1 MADGPIYDTQLEAF
15 LLWACRETGIL
26 AELLDGP
33 KRPEKIAQETGVTE
47 HAADVSLAALREMGY
62 LRQSGERYEA
72 TERLDGFRPE
82 TDVLEK
88 GILPH
93 RIDSLEHYMRLPE
106 IMRTGEPPE
115 HSEGGLEKYQGAMA
129 TVDESI
135 VRAIVTAAEHVH
147 PRPDHVLEVG
157 SGPGGFT
164 REFRRR
170 GATVTA
176 FDLPPVVDL
185 LSDHYAEDG
194 IELVAGDARESLPT
208 GFDLVFSARMIL
220 FFSPEEL
227 RAYFEN
233 AYEALEPGGT
243 FVCNAR
249 VIDRSE
255 GIERF
260 AVHMLTVT
268 AGGHMHT
275 AGEYESALEGAGFV
289 DPEVRSVPGTPF
301 HAIVGHKPERS

>member
-1 MADGPIYDTQLEAF
+1 MADGAIYDTQLESF
-15 LLWACRETGIL
+15 LLWACRETGVL
-26 AELLDGP
+26 AALLEGP
-33 KRPEKIAQETGVTE
+33 KRPETVAGETDVTE
-47 HAADVSLAALREMGY
+47 HAADVSLAALEEMGY
-62 LRQSGERYEA
+62 LRLSGERYEA

-106 IMRTGEPPE
+106 IMRAGEPPE
-115 HSEGGLEKYQGAMA
+115 HGDGGLEKYQGAMA

-147 PRPDHVLEVG
+147 PRPDHVLDVG
-157 SGPGGFT
+157 SGPGGFA

-176 FDLPPVVDL
+176 VDLPPVVDL
-185 LSDHYAEDG
+185 LSDHYADAG
-194 IELVAGDARESLPT
+194 IEFLEADARESLPV

-220 FFSPEEL
+220 FFSPEQL
-227 RAYFEN
+227 RSYFET
-233 AYEALEPGGT
+233 AYEALEAGGT

-249 VIDRSE
+249 VEGRSA

-268 AGGHMHT
+268 SGGHVHT
-275 AGEYESALEGAGFV
+275 AEEYQSTLKGAGFV
-289 DPEVRSVPGTPF
+289 DPEVRSVPGTPY
-301 HAIVGHKPERS
+301 HAIAGHKPE